1 MEPSAPKKSLQSDSD
16 ANAYLFLLRQCVP
29 HEEGLT
35 ITLHIVRPRAMADP
49 SNQEVIRRY
58 AERYPNAR
66 LILAHAARGFNPHHT
81 ISGIS
86 ALQGLTNV
94 WFDTAAVTECGAFE
108 AIVRTLGVR
117 RLLYGSDFPS
127 PMPGDDVR
135 PLATPSSGSRQ
146 KIQISRPPMARSSP
160 R

>member
-1 MEPSAPKKSLQSDSD
+1 
-16 ANAYLFLLRQCVP
+16 
-29 HEEGLT
+29 
-35 ITLHIVRPRAMADP
+35 MADP

-58 AERYPNAR
+58 AECYPNAR
-66 LILAHAARGFNPHHT
+66 LILAHAAREFNPHHT

-117 RLLYGSDFPS
+117 RLLYGSDFPVSHARGRCAAIGDSFLWLS
-127 PMPGDDVR
+127 PENTNFKQLGMD
-135 PLATPSSGSRQ
+135 S
-146 KIQISRPPMARSSP
+146 
-160 R
+160 